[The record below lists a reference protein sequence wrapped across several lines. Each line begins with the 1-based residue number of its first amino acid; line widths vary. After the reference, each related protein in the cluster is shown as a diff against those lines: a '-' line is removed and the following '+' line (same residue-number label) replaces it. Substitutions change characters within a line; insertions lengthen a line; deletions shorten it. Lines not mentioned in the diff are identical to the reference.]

1 MTPDERLGR
10 RVIGSFVFGLCVAL
24 ANRALDLGFARMGA
38 RRDTNVLNDLII
50 GAAAG
55 VLAYIWVSRQD
66 IKHALELSQEKLM
79 QEAIQAERK
88 RMALELHDTVC
99 QAHAGAILHLELAAD
114 SLGENLAAQSHVH
127 RALQLVRGSMTEM
140 RCALWDLYPEELQK
154 VDLKSAIE
162 FLVKDLTADSRLSVQ
177 FCLDGTV
184 RRLPTDIEKGLL
196 RISQEALSNV
206 VKHAQ
211 AREVR
216 IDLFL
221 DSERARLSVKDDGRG
236 FQPDLNLGS
245 FGLTSMQDRTKALGG
260 VWTIH
265 SELGHGTQ
273 VHASIP
279 IPSRQAA
286 GEG

>member
-1 MTPDERLGR
+1 MSPGESLGR
-10 RVIGSFVFGLCVAL
+10 RIIGCFILGVSVAL
-24 ANRALDLGFARMGA
+24 ANFTLDVFFSRLR
-38 RRDTNVLNDLII
+38 TVPPTTVLNDLII
-50 GAAAG
+50 GAAAAL
-55 VLAYIWVSRQD
+55 LAYIWVSRQD
-66 IKHALELSQEKLM
+66 AKHELELSREKLT
-79 QEAIQAERK
+79 QEAVQEERK

-99 QAHAGAILHLELAAD
+99 QANTGAIMHLELAGD
-114 SLGENLAAQSHVH
+114 SLGTNSEAQEHVH

-162 FLVKDLTADSRLSVQ
+162 YLVKDLTAGNAISVQ
-177 FCLDGTV
+177 FCFDGMT
-184 RRLPTDIEKGLL
+184 RRLPLEIEKGLL

-216 IDLFL
+216 IELFL
-221 DSERARLSVKDDGRG
+221 DSQQARLSVKDNGQG
-236 FQPDLNLGS
+236 FQPELNPGS

-265 SELGHGTQ
+265 SEPGSGTE

-279 IPSRQAA
+279 IPPVMN
-286 GEG
+286 